1 MNECFDLQ
9 HNTKESKLYIFKN
22 SNFRDHNGDPH
33 SSYSHGIAACER
45 PEMTKDRDGY
55 YACTFLKISSEK
67 ENAVLSFYMR
77 VHV

>member
-9 HNTKESKLYIFKN
+9 HNTKESKLYFFKN

-45 PEMTKDRDGY
+45 PEMTEPSKGP
-55 YACTFLKISSEK
+55 
-67 ENAVLSFYMR
+67 
-77 VHV
+77 